1 MTVDDTQRRG
11 RGIAGTIFLVYHVK
25 QAVLGLVH
33 TRFIPDDVVTVGQII
48 LSPAC
53 QDDVTGCL
61 ALALSRGEA
70 R

>member
-1 MTVDDTQRRG
+1 M
-11 RGIAGTIFLVYHVK
+11 
-25 QAVLGLVH
+25 LGLVH